1 MIGQS
6 GRSLEEKALAAI
18 LPGMLNGDISLD
30 DPRAPD
36 VRRLLEVHLTFARGQ
51 TPPED
56 AHAMDVDEL
65 ADPAVRFF
73 SLRRDGVLLSVGALK
88 RLNSEHAEV
97 KSMHTVVSQRG
108 RGVGRRM
115 LEHLIA
121 VARAEGYRRL
131 SLETGSMAAFA
142 PARSL
147 YAGAGF
153 VPCEPFGDYRLSPN
167 SAYMTLYL

>member
-1 MIGQS
+1 MN
-6 GRSLEEKALAAI
+6 RSTGGAEGEIATE
-18 LPGMLNGDISLD
+18 
-30 DPRAPD
+30 DPRAGD
-36 VRRLLEVHLTFARGQ
+36 VRRLLKAHLAFARGQ

-56 AHAMDVDEL
+56 AHAMDVGEL
-65 ADPAVRFF
+65 LDPSVTFF
-73 SLRRDGVLLSVGALK
+73 TLRQGGALLAVGALK
-88 RLNSEHAEV
+88 RLDAEHAEV
-97 KSMHTVVSQRG
+97 KSMHTAPAARG

-142 PARSL
+142 PARGL

-153 VPCEPFGDYRLSPN
+153 EPCEPFGQYRLSPN
-167 SAYMTLYL
+167 STYMTLRI